1 MRYILVSAMAGLVLM
16 PVSAEASDRYGQKP
30 PVGVSTTLTSPWTAQ
45 LQRQPV
51 NANPQK
57 RTMSTA
63 FQRSILQNRRNTE
76 AVQKHLQEQERL
88 RQAQLQRKQAL
99 ANAAAKQRQ
108 KQRLANVARSTPQVV
123 AQKVSKKSSTPSQFL
138 PQIVNY
144 SSNHRPGTIVIDTQ
158 SKFLYLVL
166 GNGEAKRYGV
176 GVGKAGFEWTGTE
189 KITRKR
195 EWPGWTPPKSMIARE
210 AAKGR
215 TLPSFMPG
223 GPENP
228 LGARALYLG
237 STLYRIHGTNA
248 PWSIGQAMSSG
259 CIRMRNEDV
268 SDLYERAK
276 IGATVHVI

>member
-1 MRYILVSAMAGLVLM
+1 MRYILVSALAGLVLI

-30 PVGVSTTLTSPWTAQ
+30 PLGVSTTLTSPWTAQ
-45 LQRQPV
+45 LQQQPV
-51 NANPQK
+51 VATMPK

-76 AVQKHLQEQERL
+76 AVQKHLQEQEIL
-88 RQAQLQRKQAL
+88 RQAQLQRNQAL
-99 ANAAAKQRQ
+99 AEAAARKRQ
-108 KQRLANVARSTPQVV
+108 QQKLANIARSTPK
-123 AQKVSKKSSTPSQFL
+123 KVSKKSSTPSQFL

-144 SSNHRPGTIVIDTQ
+144 RSSHRPGTIVIDTQ

-189 KITRKR
+189 KITRKK
-195 EWPGWTPPKSMIARE
+195 EWPSWTPPKEMIARE
-210 AAKGR
+210 AKKGR
-215 TLPSFMPG
+215 NLPAFMPG

-248 PWSIGQAMSSG
+248 PWTIGQAMSSG

>member
-1 MRYILVSAMAGLVLM
+1 MRKTLVFALVGLASWPLSANAN
-16 PVSAEASDRYGQKP
+16 DRYGQKP
-30 PVGVSTTLTSPWTAQ
+30 PVGVSTNLSSPWLLQLRKNSIQPAQ
-45 LQRQPV
+45 
-51 NANPQK
+51 QK

-63 FQRSILQNRRNTE
+63 FQRSILQNRKNTP
-76 AVQKHLQEQERL
+76 AVQKYLQQQ
-88 RQAQLQRKQAL
+88 QAQQLAEQQRLQAIAQARADKERKRQRKVAALQRVTK
-99 ANAAAKQRQ
+99 K
-108 KQRLANVARSTPQVV
+108 KKVA
-123 AQKVSKKSSTPSQFL
+123 KSSGINPKFL
-138 PQIVNY
+138 PQIVSY
-144 SSNHRPGTIVIDTQ
+144 RSNHRRGTIVIDTQ

-189 KITRKR
+189 KITRKK
-195 EWPGWTPPKSMIARE
+195 EWPSWTPPKSMIARE

-215 TLPSFMPG
+215 HLPSFMPG

-228 LGARALYLG
+228 MGARALYLG

-268 SDLYERAK
+268 SDLYERAR